1 MDCFLS
7 NSSESVVGRVS
18 LERDDVDKCSRPEDP
33 PEREEARSA
42 DSPPILSYRDPRVE
56 IRTVT

>member
-7 NSSESVVGRVS
+7 NSRESAVGRVRD
-18 LERDDVDKCSRPEDP
+18 ERDGVDKCSRPED

>member
-7 NSSESVVGRVS
+7 NSSESAVGRVS
-18 LERDDVDKCSRPEDP
+18 AERDDVDKCSRPED